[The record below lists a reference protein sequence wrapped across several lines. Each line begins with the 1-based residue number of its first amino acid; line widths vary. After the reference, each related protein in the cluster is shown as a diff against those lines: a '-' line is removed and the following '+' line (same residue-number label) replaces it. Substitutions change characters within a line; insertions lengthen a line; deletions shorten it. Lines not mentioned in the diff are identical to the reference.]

1 MARHLVYLVL
11 AAILLTGCVNVQ
23 KETKLITSDQAAL
36 AAGAT
41 KPAKE
46 PAQVLRHVVLLKF
59 KDGTTAEQVR
69 EIVNAFCAL
78 PSKVD
83 TIHDF
88 EWGTDISVENLSQGF
103 THCFLVTF
111 KSEADRAKYLPH
123 PDHKEFGRILEPHL
137 DKVLVVDY
145 WAK

>member
-1 MARHLVYLVL
+1 MARRLVYLVV

-23 KETKLITSDQAAL
+23 KETKVITSDQVSP
-36 AAGAT
+36 AGAT
-41 KPAKE
+41 KLAKE

>member
-1 MARHLVYLVL
+1 MARNTLSLVVGV
-11 AAILLTGCVNVQ
+11 ILLTGCVNVQ
-23 KETKLITSDQAAL
+23 KETKLITSDQVSP
-36 AAGAT
+36 AGAT
-41 KPAKE
+41 NLAKE

-123 PDHKEFGRILEPHL
+123 PDHKEFGRILGPHL